1 MPTEPPLKFN
11 EEGDLVAEI
20 LPCGCN
26 YEVFSENF
34 ICFTYLTQP
43 QLSMLEMWLV
53 EKKVFV

>member
-20 LPCGCN
+20 LPCGCD

-34 ICFTYLTQP
+34 TYFYVSNATTAQHARN
-43 QLSMLEMWLV
+43 V
-53 EKKVFV
+53 AR